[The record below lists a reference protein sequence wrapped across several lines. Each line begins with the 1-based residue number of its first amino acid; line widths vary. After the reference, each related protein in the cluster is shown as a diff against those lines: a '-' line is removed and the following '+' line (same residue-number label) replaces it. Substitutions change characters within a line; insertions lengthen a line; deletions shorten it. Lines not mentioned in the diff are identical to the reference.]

1 MYCGNCFRDN
11 MLVREL
17 RRQGH
22 DVLMVPLYLP
32 MTLDEADESAGMPV
46 YFGGI
51 SVYLEQKLPLAGHMP
66 EWLHKWLASPGLLRW
81 ASGRTAKT
89 RAADVGDLMLSML
102 RGEDGRQKRELNDLI
117 QFLQTQPHP
126 EVVSLSN
133 ALLAGMARAVK
144 TRLDTRVVC
153 MLQGEDSFL
162 DSLPATHRQR
172 TWDFLTERCADID
185 QFIAPSRYFGEV
197 MTRRLNLP
205 PEKVQVVHNGI
216 ELEGYAPVSDLPHP
230 PVIGYFARMC
240 AEKGLPLL
248 VDAFLLLKRTDA
260 GRDARLHVGGGMGPS
275 DESLVRELKLKL
287 QGAGVLGDVT
297 FFPNVTKEQK
307 QQFFRRISVLSV
319 PALYGEAFGL
329 YLVEAFAAGV
339 PVVQPPVASFP
350 ELVQASGGGI
360 LSRDSSPAALAAAL
374 GQALE
379 NPERLKALRQ
389 AARAAAERN
398 FQSSVMAGKIAT
410 AFESTRRVPSSAP
423 GLLSV

>member
-1 MYCGNCFRDN
+1 

-32 MTLDEADESAGMPV
+32 MTLDEADESQGV
-46 YFGGI
+46 SVHFGGI
-51 SVYLEQKLPLAGHMP
+51 NVYLEQKLPLAGHMP
-66 EWLHKWLASPGLLRW
+66 EWLHKWLASPGMLRW

-89 RAADVGDLMLSML
+89 RAEDVGDLMLSML

-117 QFLQTQPHP
+117 SFLQGQPHP

-133 ALLAGMARAVK
+133 ALLAGLARGLK

-162 DSLPATHRQR
+162 DSLPETHRQK
-172 TWDFLTERCADID
+172 TWDFLAERCADID
-185 QFIAPSRYFGEV
+185 QFIAPSRYFADL
-197 MTRRLNLP
+197 MTRRLRLP

-216 ELEGYAPVSDLPHP
+216 PLDGYEPVDELPNP

-240 AEKGLPLL
+240 REKGLPLL
-248 VDAFLLLKRTDA
+248 VDAFLLLKKRPA
-260 GRDARLHVGGGMGPS
+260 GRDVRLHVGGGMGPS
-275 DESLVRELKLKL
+275 DEPLVRELKVKL
-287 QGAGVLGDVT
+287 QGVGALGDVT

-307 QQFFRRISVLSV
+307 QQFFRRVSLLSV

-329 YLVEAFAAGV
+329 YVVEAFAAGV

-350 ELVQASGGGI
+350 ELSEASGAG
-360 LSRDSSPAALAAAL
+360 LLARDTTAGALADAL
-374 GQALE
+374 EKAIE
-379 NPERLKALRQ
+379 NPEALKTLRR
-389 AARAAAERN
+389 AARAAAEN
-398 FQSSVMAGKIAT
+398 TFTVEAMAAKVGA
-410 AFESTRRVPSSAP
+410 AFEATRRIGERLPT
-423 GLLSV
+423 LLTT